1 MAAANGRPP
10 GVRGQPPPE
19 TVVATQGRRG
29 NGPVADGGAY
39 STFPMAGGCQEPDA
53 AAIEGPGFGGRSRF
67 ERARTLST
75 IIETAR

>member
-1 MAAANGRPP
+1 MK
-10 GVRGQPPPE
+10 GQPPSE
-19 TVVATQGRRG
+19 TIVATHGDVRRG

-39 STFPMAGGCQEPDA
+39 STFRMAGGCQEPA
-53 AAIEGPGFGGRSRF
+53 TAAIRGPGFGGRSRF